1 MDGSEELDNIFSF
14 ESEFAQE
21 DVEYTLEEAL
31 SAEICVELV
40 SRVKIGDE
48 KGANYLYTVSVSPPG
63 KIKNWQWPE
72 MSDIQKEVFRNLKS
86 GLSLCC

>member
-1 MDGSEELDNIFSF
+1 MDGSEELDNIFSS

-31 SAEICVELV
+31 SAEVCVELV
-40 SRVKIGDE
+40 SRVKIGDV